1 MDVLDRVR
9 SPDDLKALSPE
20 ETLVYCD
27 QLRAFLIE
35 SVSRTGGHLGSNLGV
50 VELTVALHRVFDL
63 RHDRLVLD
71 TSHQVYPHKVI
82 TGRRE
87 RFDTLRMTDGLSG
100 FMHRGESPYDTF
112 TSGHAGTAVSVAAG
126 MALADHIRGVKDRR
140 VIAVVGDA
148 AAGSGATFEALNHAG
163 HGQADL
169 LVILNDNEWS
179 IARTVGALR
188 RYLNRARTLPV
199 YRESKRDLLDALEL
213 VPLVGGPLSRW
224 AASVKEAVANYVSPG
239 HLFRELGWTYFGPEN
254 GHDEARLEVL
264 LRDLRRVAG
273 PVLLHVVTEKGRG
286 APVPGHD
293 AAHAVSAQKPA
304 ATACVVPAG
313 GSGGTGG
320 TGGTRSEVPRVP
332 SVSWSQAFGRAMAR
346 EMADDPRVVAITA
359 AMPDGT
365 GLAPVAQRFPER
377 VIDVGICEQ
386 HGVALAGGMAEA
398 GLKPVAAIYSTFLQR
413 GYDQVWQEVVVQ
425 GLPVVLALDRAGLVG
440 GDGVTHQGLF
450 DIAFLRAFPGITLMA
465 PADPP
470 ELEAMLRH
478 ALGLKGPSAVRY
490 PRGSAADRPLAGN
503 DARLKTGKGVLLR
516 PGKDVALLAYG
527 SMVSTAL
534 DVAER
539 MAAVGIDVAVFNA
552 RFARPLDTQA
562 IERLAERTP
571 LLVTLEE
578 HSVNGGF
585 GAAVLEHLA
594 TLRERPRA
602 LVRVLGVP
610 DQLVPHGEAS
620 DWLVRF
626 GLDAASIAQR
636 LEAEHV
642 ALRAQGQPHA

>member
-1 MDVLDRVR
+1 MTLLDRVR
-9 SPDDLKALSPE
+9 SPEDLQALSPE
-20 ETLVYCD
+20 ETLAYCD
-27 QLRAFLIE
+27 ALRAFLIE

-63 RHDRLVLD
+63 KHDRLVLD

-126 MALADHIRGVKDRR
+126 MALADHLRGVKDRR

-188 RYLNRARTLPV
+188 KYLNRARTLPA
-199 YRESKRDLLDALEL
+199 YRESKRELLDALEL

-264 LRDLRRVAG
+264 LRDLRRVQG

-286 APVPGHD
+286 APTPGKD
-293 AAHAVSAQKPA
+293 AAHAVSARASAPGPCLVPGGAGA
-304 ATACVVPAG
+304 AVPA
-313 GSGGTGG
+313 
-320 TGGTRSEVPRVP
+320 VPAVP
-332 SVSWSQAFGRAMAR
+332 SVSWSQAFGRAMLR
-346 EMADDPRVVAITA
+346 TMGSDPRVVAITA

-365 GLAPVAQRFPER
+365 GLAPVAERFPER
-377 VIDVGICEQ
+377 LIDVGICEQ

-398 GLKPVAAIYSTFLQR
+398 GMKPVAAIYSTFLQR

-440 GDGVTHQGLF
+440 GDGVTHQGLY
-450 DIAFLRAFPGITLMA
+450 DVAYLRAFPGITLMA

-470 ELEAMLRH
+470 ELEAMLAH
-478 ALGLKGPSAVRY
+478 ALSLPGPSALRY
-490 PRGSAADRPLAGN
+490 PRGSAPDRSLPGN
-503 DARLKTGKGVLLR
+503 DARLRTGKGVLLR
-516 PGKDVALLAYG
+516 PGRDVALLAYG
-527 SMVSTAL
+527 SMVATAL
-534 DVAER
+534 AVAER
-539 MAAVGIDVAVFNA
+539 LAAQGVDAAVFNA

-578 HSVNGGF
+578 HAVNGGF
-585 GAAVLEHLA
+585 GSAVLEHLA

-602 LVRVLGVP
+602 LVRVWGVP

-620 DWLVRF
+620 DWLARF
-626 GLDAASIAQR
+626 GLDAASLAARVHQ
-636 LEAEHV
+636 EHV
-642 ALRAQGQPHA
+642 LLHA